1 MKKIILIAI
10 FILFEK
16 ANCQINFRF
25 DTNSFILGLMDDYNG
40 RTVAFESKESA
51 SYIGSTKPELS
62 RMFSDSICKVYK
74 ISKSEI
80 TEKQN
85 SFFNEKIATQ
95 INNFYL
101 KYLDE
106 GMDYYNEKTQQ
117 SYKVHTLILDEH
129 KFIYNY
135 QKLSFL
141 AGIFYNFGKLDN
153 GEVIF
158 KTANSSNFNTAV
170 HFISDLGFNYCEKAK
185 KEYNIP
191 TVQEVTFV
199 PSEEYIDFFKTLEK
213 KRINGW

>member
-1 MKKIILIAI
+1 M
-10 FILFEK
+10 LFGK
-16 ANCQINFRF
+16 ANCQTNFRF

-40 RTVAFESKESA
+40 RSVAFESKESA
-51 SYIGSTKPELS
+51 SCIGSTKPELS
-62 RMFSDSICKVYK
+62 RIFLDSICKVYK

-85 SFFNEKIATQ
+85 SFFNEKIATE

-101 KYLDE
+101 KYLNE

-117 SYKVHTLILDEH
+117 SYILHNLILDER

-141 AGIFYNFGKLDN
+141 AGIFYNCGKLEN

-158 KTANSSNFNTAV
+158 KTANSSNFNVAV
-170 HFISDLGFNYCEKAK
+170 HFISNLGFNYCEKAK

-191 TVQEVTFV
+191 TIQEVTFI
-199 PSEEYIDFFKTLEK
+199 PSQEYIDFFKTLDK
-213 KRINGW
+213 KRVNGW